1 MKKLS
6 FFLFVF
12 FCTISINAIT
22 LKAQYYRNYERT
34 PLRNQSY
41 YNLQPERPK
50 SKINILPILG
60 AIVVTAIITNEL
72 NDYDDYNLNSREL
85 MRKHYYQNQLELE
98 RLEYLERQSIILER
112 QHYNRERGFLG
123 IFPKRHHRF

>member
-1 MKKLS
+1 MKKLLLIPIV
-6 FFLFVF
+6 LF
-12 FCTISINAIT
+12 SIGAN
-22 LKAQYYRNYERT
+22 AQYHRGYERRLI
-34 PLRNQSY
+34 PSQSY
-41 YNLQPERPK
+41 YNLQPDRPRT
-50 SKINILPILG
+50 KINILPILG
-60 AIVVTAIITNEL
+60 IILTTAIISNEL
-72 NDYDDYNLNSREL
+72 NDIDDYNLNSREL